1 MVESS
6 PVVVVVGWAV
16 VVVLPHEKVELV
28 LEELLD
34 EEVVEVMEVV
44 VVLVTSMKLN
54 LWAETPLE
62 IARAAAANLVK
73 AILSDERVCESS
85 DEIERMT
92 EF

>member
-6 PVVVVVGWAV
+6 PVVVVGWAV

-34 EEVVEVMEVV
+34 EDEVVEVMEVV

-73 AILSDERVCESS
+73 AIVSDERV
-85 DEIERMT
+85 
-92 EF
+92 